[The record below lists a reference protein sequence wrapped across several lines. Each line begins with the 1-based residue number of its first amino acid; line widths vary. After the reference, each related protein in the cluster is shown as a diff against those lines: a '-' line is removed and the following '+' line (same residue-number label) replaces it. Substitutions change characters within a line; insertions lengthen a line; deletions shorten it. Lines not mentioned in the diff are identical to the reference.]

1 MPEAQLVHDEA
12 AKTAYVPEG
21 QLAQAVIASAA
32 TAAEEVPTEHAVHM
46 DAPVF
51 TW

>member
-21 QLAQAVIASAA
+21 QLEQTVLFDAPR
-32 TAAEEVPTEHAVHM
+32 AAEEVPTGHAVHV

-51 TW
+51 IW